1 MTEIQIDQSQIPEHI
16 AIIMDGNGRWARVKT
31 LPRIAGHKQGVKA
44 VRNITEIC
52 GELGVKHLTLYTF
65 SEENWN
71 RPQMEVSALM
81 KLLVSSLKKEVKD
94 LNKNNVR
101 FTVIGDVSKMDNFVQ
116 NELYEA
122 IELTQNNDGL
132 NLNLALSYGGRQE
145 IINAFK
151 GLYSHINSTDEI
163 TEELFESHLYTSNI
177 PDPDLLIRTGG
188 ELRVSNFLLWQ
199 IAYTEF
205 HITNTFWPAFGRE
218 ELLLAISD
226 YQQRE
231 RRFGKISEQIQ

>member
-1 MTEIQIDQSQIPEHI
+1 
-16 AIIMDGNGRWARVKT
+16 
-31 LPRIAGHKQGVKA
+31 
-44 VRNITEIC
+44 
-52 GELGVKHLTLYTF
+52 
-65 SEENWN
+65 
-71 RPQMEVSALM
+71 
-81 KLLVSSLKKEVKD
+81 
-94 LNKNNVR
+94 
-101 FTVIGDVSKMDNFVQ
+101 MDNFVQ
-116 NELYEA
+116 NELNEA

-218 ELLLAISD
+218 ELLLDISD